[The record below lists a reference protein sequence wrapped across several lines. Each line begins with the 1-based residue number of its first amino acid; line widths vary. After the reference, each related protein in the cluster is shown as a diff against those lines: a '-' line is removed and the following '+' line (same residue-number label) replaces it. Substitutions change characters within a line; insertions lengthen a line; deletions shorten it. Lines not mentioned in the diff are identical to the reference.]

1 MSDLPERGVKEMIFA
16 NREDAGKRLAA
27 KLLDLRGKQPVVL
40 GIPRGGIIVAAE
52 VAKKLDAPLDLIIP
66 RKIGAPGNRELA
78 VGAVAPDGTAIFD
91 DRALAYLGLQETD
104 LKNEIARQ
112 STEIERRTKAYRGN
126 RRPLPLQGKTV
137 ILVDDGIAT
146 GLTAKAAILSVR
158 KQEPESLVLAVPVA
172 TMEAVALLKN
182 DVDEFICLL
191 VPEVFFAVGQFY
203 DDFSQTTDEEVTAA
217 LDNHR
222 DGSAARFRR

>member
-1 MSDLPERGVKEMIFA
+1 MIFA

-78 VGAVAPDGTAIFD
+78 VGAVAPDVTAIFD
-91 DRALAYLGLQETD
+91 ERALAYLGLQETD

-112 STEIERRTKAYRGN
+112 SAEIKRRAKVYRGN

-146 GLTAKAAILSVR
+146 GLTAKAALQSVR
-158 KQEPESLVLAVPVA
+158 KQKPESLVLAVPVA
-172 TMEAVALLKN
+172 SIEAADLLIK

-191 VPEVFFAVGQFY
+191 LPDVFYAVGQFY

-217 LDNHR
+217 LDNRRTITGTVPPR
-222 DGSAARFRR
+222 DFAGSNTG